1 MKILDD
7 LTSTLN
13 PEARVRDIRQG
24 LFHTGVLTREC
35 GLAATLPRDALR
47 REQPSVKKPGLLLG
61 GSALELARMAYSE
74 GILEAAIG
82 MATINS
88 LLEIDEVRSKKE
100 ARWHKKNW
108 SEWPER

>member
-1 MKILDD
+1 
-7 LTSTLN
+7 
-13 PEARVRDIRQG
+13 
-24 LFHTGVLTREC
+24 
-35 GLAATLPRDALR
+35 
-47 REQPSVKKPGLLLG
+47 
-61 GSALELARMAYSE
+61 MAYSE